1 MCVVVS
7 RMQEFISNNTKLY
20 NDNRHGY
27 WIGYSGVEDTW
38 TWTGGSNG
46 TLTLALIF
54 GMAQFGISRLKE
66 PPSNQLLNS
75 SYLPGSGRNRVK
87 SMGKDVLWLL
97 DLTLWT
103 TGGKL
108 AATWRTAGSVKWGP
122 CSNKQSRLKYCLL
135 NGSTFLFF
143 NKTEGQMT
151 NSFRRMAA
159 EKELNIQK
167 LYPQVL
173 FLMLWDKMFRSC
185 IQSSNFLC
193 DHRSRNACPHYLGPP
208 KVSNSYSFRS
218 RQRKEEALVCSL
230 SRGAASDGSVSP
242 TSARLQPRAV
252 PLHLHQQVV
261 HIHGRR
267 AWRKT
272 SLTPQW

>member
-1 MCVVVS
+1 MFYIYTFLLCVVVS
-7 RMQEFISNNTKLY
+7 RMQEFISNNTEVY

-27 WIGYSGVEDTW
+27 WIGYSRVEDTW

-75 SYLPGSGRNRVK
+75 SYLPGSGCNRVK
-87 SMGKDVLWLL
+87 SMRGKIVLWLL

-122 CSNKQSRLKYCLL
+122 WSNKQSRLKYCHL

-167 LYPQVL
+167 L
-173 FLMLWDKMFRSC
+173 
-185 IQSSNFLC
+185 
-193 DHRSRNACPHYLGPP
+193 
-208 KVSNSYSFRS
+208 
-218 RQRKEEALVCSL
+218 
-230 SRGAASDGSVSP
+230 
-242 TSARLQPRAV
+242 
-252 PLHLHQQVV
+252 
-261 HIHGRR
+261 
-267 AWRKT
+267 
-272 SLTPQW
+272 